1 MNKTLSTSLII
12 NIMIVSLFLGNT
24 LTITK
29 GRENIP
35 DVKQGLENIPDV
47 KQGLENIPDVR

>member
-1 MNKTLSTSLII
+1 MNKTLSIGLII

-29 GRENIP
+29 G
-35 DVKQGLENIPDV
+35 LENIPDL
-47 KQGLENIPDVR
+47 K